1 MSTEREYDLILLG
14 ATGYTGKL
22 TAQYIFK
29 SLPLDLKWAIAGRN
43 KQKLQ
48 EVADSLKPL
57 HPSRQAV
64 GRLWTPPFLPT
75 FLSSIFAMP
84 DILLRYTHCEPER
97 KGA

>member
-57 HPSRQAV
+57 NSSRQPV
-64 GRLWTPPFLPT
+64 GKLWTPSFP
-75 FLSSIFAMP
+75 SSIFAMS
-84 DILLRYTHCEPER
+84 DILLRNTRREPER

>member
-1 MSTEREYDLILLG
+1 MSIEREYNLILLG

-48 EVADSLKPL
+48 EVADSRKPL
-57 HPSRQAV
+57 DPSRPAV
-64 GRLWTPPFLPT
+64 GKLWTPS
-75 FLSSIFAMP
+75 FLSSIFAMS
-84 DILLRYTHCEPER
+84 DILLRNTRCEPER
-97 KGA
+97 KGT

>member
-48 EVADSLKPL
+48 EVANSLKPL
-57 HPSRQAV
+57 NPSRQPV
-64 GRLWTPPFLPT
+64 GKLWTPS
-75 FLSSIFAMP
+75 FLSSIFAMS
-84 DILLRYTHCEPER
+84 DILLRNTRCKPER